1 MKKLIIEQSDREF
14 YTAHSGLS
22 LVGLC
27 VNKHTEL
34 CKKLSK
40 HDNGKEK
47 ITSAEVIKSYLG
59 LLCTGKSDYEAVENM
74 RGDDYFKVALGI
86 KNVPSAARL
95 RQRFDKQASNF
106 ERVISEY
113 LVDPISDIGA
123 PITPLDTGHVPLDVD
138 VFTLDN
144 SKTKKE
150 GVSRTYQGFDG
161 YSPIAGYLG
170 QEGWCVGI
178 ELRKGSQHSQENFI
192 PFLKKAIDNS
202 RKLTT
207 RPLLVRLDSA
217 HDSIDTLVTLRE
229 SKKVSFIVKWNP
241 RRSDVQEWKEK
252 AFKEGRV
259 VKPRVGKKVAYLSVR
274 KRRFYNGK
282 AHFFTLV
289 IRVTERTI
297 TSGGQIML
305 FPDVE
310 LEGWW
315 TSLELPEE
323 QVIELYKGHAVCEQ
337 YHSEFKTDL
346 DIERLPSGKFATNAL
361 ILSLGAFAY
370 IILRIIGQFG
380 LMGWESPVRHKAKRR
395 RIKMVIQELM
405 HLAARLIKTAHRLK
419 LRFSRHCPGYR
430 AFEALYYRL
439 LPT

>member
-1 MKKLIIEQSDREF
+1 MKRLIVEQSDREF

-74 RGDDYFKVALGI
+74 REDDYFKAALGI

-95 RQRFDKQASNF
+95 RQRFDEQASDF
-106 ERVISEY
+106 ESVISEC
-113 LVDPISDIGA
+113 LTEPIRDIGA
-123 PITPLDTGHVPLDVD
+123 PITALNTRHVPLDID

-178 ELRKGSQHSQENFI
+178 ELREGSQHSQENFI
-192 PFLKKAIDNS
+192 PFLKKAIENS

-207 RPLLVRLDSA
+207 KPLLVRLDSA

-241 RRSDVQEWKEK
+241 RRSDVQEWKQK

-259 VKPRVGKKVAYLSVR
+259 VKPRVGKKVAYLTVR
-274 KRRFYNGK
+274 KRRVYNGK
-282 AHFFTLV
+282 AYFFTLV
-289 IRVTERTI
+289 IRVTERNYNLR
-297 TSGGQIML
+297 GAN
-305 FPDVE
+305 DV
-310 LEGWW
+310 
-315 TSLELPEE
+315 
-323 QVIELYKGHAVCEQ
+323 
-337 YHSEFKTDL
+337 
-346 DIERLPSGKFATNAL
+346 
-361 ILSLGAFAY
+361 
-370 IILRIIGQFG
+370 
-380 LMGWESPVRHKAKRR
+380 
-395 RIKMVIQELM
+395 
-405 HLAARLIKTAHRLK
+405 
-419 LRFSRHCPGYR
+419 FS
-430 AFEALYYRL
+430 
-439 LPT
+439 

>member
-1 MKKLIIEQSDREF
+1 MKRFIIEQSDREF
-14 YTAHSGLS
+14 YTSHSGLS

-40 HDNGKEK
+40 QDNGKEK

-59 LLCTGKSDYEAVENM
+59 LLCIGKSDYEAVENM

-95 RQRFDKQASNF
+95 RQRLDDQASNF
-106 ERVISEY
+106 ESVVSEC
-113 LVDPISDIGA
+113 LVDAIRNIGA
-123 PITPLDTGHVPLDVD
+123 PVTPLDTGHMPLDID

-161 YSPIAGYLG
+161 YAPIAAYLG
-170 QEGWCVGI
+170 QEGWCIGI
-178 ELRKGSQHSQENFI
+178 ELREGSQHSQQNLI
-192 PFLKKAIDNS
+192 PFLEKAIDHS
-202 RKLTT
+202 RKLTSK
-207 RPLLVRLDSA
+207 PILVRLDSA
-217 HDSIDTLVTLRE
+217 HDSIETLVTLRKSE
-229 SKKVSFIVKWNP
+229 KVSFIVKWNP
-241 RRSDVQEWKEK
+241 RRSDLQEWKEK
-252 AFKEGRV
+252 AFKKGRV
-259 VKPRVGKKVAYLSVR
+259 VRPRVGKKVAYLTER
-274 KRRFYNGK
+274 KRRVYNGK
-282 AHFFTLV
+282 AYFFTLV

-297 TSGGQIML
+297 TSDGQMML
-305 FPDVE
+305 FPNVE

-323 QVIELYKGHAVCEQ
+323 HIIALYEGHAICEQ
-337 YHSEFKTDL
+337 YHSEFKSDL

-361 ILSLGAFAY
+361 ILSLAALAY
-370 IILRIIGQFG
+370 NILRIISQLG

-395 RIKMVIQELM
+395 RIKTVIQELLY
-405 HLAARLIKTAHRLK
+405 LAARLIKTGRRLK
-419 LRFSRHCPGYR
+419 LRFGRHCYGYR
-430 AFEALYYRL
+430 AFKALYYRL
-439 LPT
+439 LAT